1 VSFCHI
7 SFIGIKIVKLCVNK
21 EIFLI
26 KEACN
31 YLKINIKNMKS
42 RDELMTVAQLS
53 EFLKVINAWFSLTTF
68 MILPGSSF

>member
-1 VSFCHI
+1 
-7 SFIGIKIVKLCVNK
+7 
-21 EIFLI
+21 
-26 KEACN
+26 
-31 YLKINIKNMKS
+31 MKS